1 MTTHELLLQKQ
12 YFMTTHEKVIQDL
25 QTRQLLG
32 VQKYGVTVDDAKLT
46 ETEWLRHAYE
56 EALDMAVYLRRLL
69 NEKECYHAEQSE
81 IEKRNAMQKWT
92 DKGLPF

>member
-12 YFMTTHEKVIQDL
+12 YFMKTHEKVIQDL

-46 ETEWLRHAYE
+46 ET
-56 EALDMAVYLRRLL
+56 DL
-69 NEKECYHAEQSE
+69 NAT
-81 IEKRNAMQKWT
+81 MLQKT
-92 DKGLPF
+92 NCKTIKNNI